1 MGMNDAVLLAGGL
14 FLVIMQFAGPFLLAR
29 LLQKQRWTATK
40 LLALCL
46 APGALLGAVL
56 GFREHDLFP
65 NLFAGGVMALP
76 PALIAIICLRW
87 SRSKPNGAKAFYN
100 FLWWSL
106 SCAWFFSI
114 GGFILMGL
122 LAAAFGNTGSDGVL
136 GTAVKI
142 GAMGGGLC
150 GVAVGGPL
158 GLIRMLMLAHR
169 QPNSAVLEPTSP
181 ANA

>member
-122 LAAAFGNTGSDGVL
+122 LAAALVIRVQTECWERQSKSVPWEADCAEWPW
-136 GTAVKI
+136 AVRW
-142 GAMGGGLC
+142 A
-150 GVAVGGPL
+150 
-158 GLIRMLMLAHR
+158 
-169 QPNSAVLEPTSP
+169 
-181 ANA
+181 

>member
-1 MGMNDAVLLAGGL
+1 MSDALLLAGGL
-14 FLVIMQFAGPFLLAR
+14 LLIVMQFAGPLLLAR
-29 LLQKQRWTATK
+29 LLKKHPLTTRQ
-40 LLALCL
+40 LLLMCL

-56 GFREHDLFP
+56 GFREHDLIP
-65 NLFAGGVMALP
+65 NLFAGGVMALT
-76 PALIAIICLRW
+76 PALIAILCLRW
-87 SRSKPNGAKAFYN
+87 SRSKPNGVKAFYT

-106 SCAWFFSI
+106 SCAWFFAI

-142 GAMGGGLC
+142 GALGGGLC
-150 GVAVGGPL
+150 GIMLGGPV
-158 GLIRMLMLAHR
+158 GLIRMLLLAKN
-169 QPNSAVLEPTSP
+169 QPSSAVLEPTSP